1 MLQISLFIAAKGY
14 VIAYE
19 KYNLQNMYMYMF
31 MVFLYIFPFM
41 IVVAFYLM
49 VGLIM
54 IFYKMERKMEFLQ
67 YMFSLRRV
75 QKRLVSVAVDSL
87 FLLSA
92 FWAALLVRLDTFSV
106 LANSGYWLLI
116 STVVAVSIVVFFKLG
131 LYRAVL
137 RYMGLQALTAIAL
150 GVAVSTIALV
160 LISYYADLDLPRT
173 VPFIYAAFA
182 LVFVGGSRA
191 VVRSFVSAGMK
202 RVGEPVIIYGAGVS
216 GRQLVTALVQSH
228 EYYPFAFVDDDKNLH
243 GTVIQGVHVHSP
255 SIIKKLI
262 KQKAVTKVLLAIPSA
277 SRSRRQEIL
286 LQLEPLLAQVLTLP
300 AMADLVSG
308 NKLYSD
314 IKEVEIDDLLGRDSV
329 TPSQDLLAGNIK
341 GKVVM
346 VTGAGGSIGS
356 ELCRQILK
364 QAPKKLVLFELSE
377 FGLYAIERELNAT
390 ALELGLDVKIFP
402 MMGSVQRENR
412 VKAIMESFGVQ
423 TVYHAAAYK
432 HVPLVEHNV
441 VEGVRNNVF
450 GTLYT
455 ARAAIEA
462 KVETFVLVS
471 TDKAVR
477 PTNVMGTTKRM
488 AELVLQAFAKEK
500 HSTRFCM
507 VRFGNVL
514 GSSGSV
520 VPLFRT
526 QIANGGP
533 VTVTHPEITRFFM
546 TIPEASQLVIQAG
559 AMGKG
564 GDVFV
569 LDMGKSVK
577 IVDLASKMIRL
588 SGFEVRSDTNPD
600 GDIDIEFSGLRPGE
614 KLYEELLI
622 GDDVTGTEHERIM
635 TANENYLSWAEYSKI
650 LERLDIAC
658 HEFNHEAIR
667 DILLTT
673 PTGFAPTDG
682 ICDLLYQQKAKNSVS
697 QNKVVNFAS

>member
-1 MLQISLFIAAKGY
+1 MKFRTL
-14 VIAYE
+14 
-19 KYNLQNMYMYMF
+19 
-31 MVFLYIFPFM
+31 
-41 IVVAFYLM
+41 
-49 VGLIM
+49 GLEM
-54 IFYKMERKMEFLQ
+54 DFLQ
-67 YMFSLRRV
+67 SIFTLPRA
-75 QKRLVSVAVDSL
+75 QKRVVSLLIDAL
-87 FLLSA
+87 FLLCA
-92 FWAALLVRLDTFSV
+92 FWCALLVRLDNVSV
-106 LANSGYWLLI
+106 LTNKSFWLVFL
-116 STVVAVSIVVFFKLG
+116 VVLPVSLFVFSKLG

-137 RYMGLQALTAIAL
+137 RYMGLQALIAIGS
-150 GVAVSTIALV
+150 GVAVSTITLV
-160 LISYYADLDLPRT
+160 LVAFYIDASIPRT
-173 VPFIYAAFA
+173 FPFIYAAFA
-182 LVFVGGSRA
+182 LVFIGGSRA
-191 VVRSFVSAGMK
+191 IVRSLVGTGIK
-202 RVGEPVIIYGAGVS
+202 RIGEPVIIYGAGVS
-216 GRQLVTALVQSH
+216 GRQLLSSLVQSH
-228 EYYPFAFVDDDKNLH
+228 EYYPFAFVDDDDSLH

-255 SIIKKLI
+255 SIIRKLI
-262 KQKAVTKVLLAIPSA
+262 KQKSATKVLLAMPSA
-277 SRSRRQEIL
+277 SRAKRQKIL
-286 LQLEPLLAQVLTLP
+286 LTLESLAIQVLTIP
-300 AMADLVSG
+300 AMADLVDG
-308 NKLYSD
+308 KKLYSD

-329 TPSQDLLAGNIK
+329 SPREDLLSANITN
-341 GKVVM
+341 KVVL

-364 QAPKKLVLFELSE
+364 QSPAKLVLFELSE
-377 FGLYAIERELNAT
+377 FALYAIERELK
-390 ALELGLDVKIFP
+390 ALALDLKLDVAIFP
-402 MMGSVQRENR
+402 LMGSVQRENR
-412 VKAIMESFGVQ
+412 IQAVMASFGVQ

-455 ARAAIEA
+455 ARAAIAA
-462 KVETFVLVS
+462 KVETFVLIS

-488 AELVLQAFAKEK
+488 AELVLQALAKEE
-500 HSTRFCM
+500 HTTRFCM

-526 QIANGGP
+526 QIASGGP

-559 AMGKG
+559 AMVKG

-588 SGFEVRSDTNPD
+588 SGFEVRNEANPE
-600 GDIDIEFSGLRPGE
+600 GDIAIEFSGLRPGE

-635 TANENYLSWAEYSKI
+635 TANESFLSWKEYSTI
-650 LERLDIAC
+650 LDRLDIAC
-658 HEFNHEAIR
+658 HEFQHEVIR

-673 PTGFAPTDG
+673 PTGFNPTDG
-682 ICDLLYQQKAKNSVS
+682 ICDLVWKQRVAESEIEEVKESGKVIPLVS
-697 QNKVVNFAS
+697 

>member
-1 MLQISLFIAAKGY
+1 MD
-14 VIAYE
+14 
-19 KYNLQNMYMYMF
+19 
-31 MVFLYIFPFM
+31 
-41 IVVAFYLM
+41 
-49 VGLIM
+49 
-54 IFYKMERKMEFLQ
+54 FLQ
-67 YMFSLRRV
+67 KLFRLERS
-75 QKRLVSVAVDSL
+75 QKRLVSIAIDTV
-87 FLLSA
+87 FLSIA
-92 FWAALLVRLDTFSV
+92 FWAALLVRVDDVSV
-106 LANSGYWLLI
+106 LLNGHYWAL
-116 STVVAVSIVVFFKLG
+116 VATSIPFSILAFAKLG

-137 RYMGLQALTAIAL
+137 RYMSLQAITAIL
-150 GVAVSTIALV
+150 VGIVASTVTLVFVSYFTEAH
-160 LISYYADLDLPRT
+160 LPRT
-173 VPFIYAAFA
+173 VPIIYAMFA
-182 LVFVGGSRA
+182 LVFVGGTRA
-191 VVRSFVSAGMK
+191 LVRSLVGSGIK
-202 RVGEPVIIYGAGVS
+202 RHGEPVIIYGAGVS
-216 GRQLVTALVQSH
+216 GRQLLNSLVLSH
-228 EYYPFAFVDDDKNLH
+228 EYYPYAFVDDDEALH
-243 GTVIQGVHVHSP
+243 GSVIQGVHVHSP
-255 SIIKKLI
+255 SIIRKLI
-262 KQKAVTKVLLAIPSA
+262 TQKAATKVLLAIPSA
-277 SRSRRQEIL
+277 TRAKRKDIL
-286 LQLEPLLAQVLTLP
+286 NRLESLSTQVLTIP

-329 TPSQDLLAGNIK
+329 APRQDLLTANITD
-341 GKVVM
+341 KVVM

-364 QAPKKLVLFELSE
+364 KSPKKLVLFELSE
-377 FGLYAIERELNAT
+377 YSLYAIERELSAT
-390 ALELGLDVKIFP
+390 AKELGLNVRILP

-412 VKAIMESFGVQ
+412 VQAIMESFGVQ

-455 ARAAIEA
+455 ARAAIAA

-488 AELVLQAFAKEK
+488 AELVLQAFSKEN
-500 HSTRFCM
+500 HQTRFCM

-588 SGFEVRSDTNPD
+588 SGFDVRDELNPE
-600 GDIDIEFSGLRPGE
+600 GEIAIEYSGLRPGE

-635 TANENYLSWAEYSKI
+635 TANEVHLSWAEYSKI
-650 LERLDIAC
+650 LERLDSAC
-658 HEFNHEAIR
+658 HAFDHATIR

-682 ICDLLYQQKAKNSVS
+682 ICDLLYQQTEKNKPAV
-697 QNKVVNFAS
+697 QNVVNLV